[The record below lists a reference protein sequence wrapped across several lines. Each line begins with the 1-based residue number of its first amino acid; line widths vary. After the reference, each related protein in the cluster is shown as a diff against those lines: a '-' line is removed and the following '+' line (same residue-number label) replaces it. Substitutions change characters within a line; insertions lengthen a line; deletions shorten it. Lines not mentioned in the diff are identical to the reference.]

1 MTEPDCREAQALS
14 PDADGANA
22 EPLSQEVRSLRQA
35 LEQSDAERREVL
47 SSTSWRVTAPL
58 RAIRRL
64 ISGERRRPV
73 TKIGI
78 QHEIPAQLR
87 RSTQTDAE
95 FSNDTYSLI
104 DATSA
109 TEALRS
115 APRKPATSY
124 RVAFL
129 GSCELEEDLGHDA
142 EVERIAEL
150 GWHSQLKAD
159 CFDFLLL
166 EPVWIASGGDWRYA
180 CSRGGARSGELK
192 LLLKHCR
199 TIGLPTVLWFRED
212 PSNYEDFAWL
222 SELVDLAY
230 GVSQEVAE
238 RIAQD
243 FPQSSAGKL
252 PPAVQPAIDNPLRT
266 YALAETAPWFSDR
279 VLFDGWW
286 ELVRQQS
293 TRDVISSLKDRD
305 LLVCESAWDF
315 GGVRL
320 GDLADFSSSV
330 VGCVDRQGKAAINK
344 LIAAEVFT
352 SDRFRLPW
360 QRKQAMMRAI
370 ACGSLVG
377 SLASPSDE
385 VCELPGAWHGSEA
398 GLLPWLDEIKSNPL
412 SAMMLSHRAR
422 RDLLNSHTVA
432 HRLNQIADDLGLHR
446 RTDSRSAKVA
456 MILVTMR
463 PDMLAQC
470 LDRYRRDTYS
480 NKELVV
486 VIHGDYDLAHAR
498 KMIRAEEQIRLMQ
511 VGGERSLG
519 ACLNRAID
527 ATDADFWAKV
537 DDDDIYGPNYLTDL
551 MLGRQFV
558 DYSIAGKPPMFAYR
572 EKSDSLYFDPVWG
585 AKANLWHDPE
595 EASAA
600 LVAGGTLVGKRQLL
614 DDVRFCE
621 RRRGGSDS
629 DFIRRC
635 YESGYGLAALD
646 GFNFVRYRS
655 ATEGFH
661 TWAMDESDLL
671 DRAKRVGGR
680 SNIESFA
687 FV

>member
-1 MTEPDCREAQALS
+1 MTEPDRSETEMLA
-14 PDADGANA
+14 PDVEGASA
-22 EPLSQEVRSLRQA
+22 GGHGHETRRLRQA
-35 LEQSDAERREVL
+35 LEQSDAERREML

-64 ISGERRRPV
+64 MSGERRPPDA
-73 TKIGI
+73 KIGI

-87 RSTQTDAE
+87 RSADSEAA

-109 TEALRS
+109 THALRT
-115 APRKPATSY
+115 APRKSATSY

-129 GSCELEEDLGHDA
+129 GSGELENDLRYDA
-142 EVERIAEL
+142 EIERVAEL
-150 GWHSQLKAD
+150 GWQSQLKAD

-180 CSRGGARSGELK
+180 CPRDGDRSGELR

-212 PSNYEDFAWL
+212 LSNYEDFAWL
-222 SELVDLAY
+222 SELVDRAY
-230 GVSQEVAE
+230 GVSEEIAE

-266 YALAETAPWFSDR
+266 YALEEAAPWFADR

-293 TRDVISSLKDRD
+293 TRNLISSLKGRG
-305 LLVCESAWDF
+305 LLVCESAWEF

-330 VGCVDRQGKAAINK
+330 VGCVDRTEKAVINK
-344 LIAAEVFT
+344 LAAAEVFT

-360 QRKQAMMRAI
+360 QREQAMMRAI

-377 SLASPSDE
+377 SLTSSSDE
-385 VCELPGAWHGSEA
+385 MRGQPGAWHGSEA
-398 GLLPWLDEIKSNPL
+398 GVLPWLDEIKSNPL
-412 SAMMLSHRAR
+412 SAMMLSQRAR
-422 RDLLNSHTVA
+422 RDLLSSHAVA
-432 HRLNQIADDLGLHR
+432 HRLNQIADDLGLHG
-446 RTDSRSAKVA
+446 RTEAGPAKVA

-463 PDMLAQC
+463 PQMLEHC
-470 LDRYRRDTYS
+470 LERYRRDIYS
-480 NKELVV
+480 DKELVV
-486 VIHGDYDLAHAR
+486 VLHGDYDLAAAK
-498 KMIRAEEQIRLMQ
+498 KMIRPGEQVRLMQ
-511 VGGERSLG
+511 VGSERSLG

-572 EKSDSLYFDPVWG
+572 EKNDSLYFDPVWG

-600 LVAGGTLVGKRQLL
+600 LVAGGTFVGKRQLL

-655 ATEGFH
+655 ASDGFH
-661 TWAMDESDLL
+661 TWTMDESDLL
-671 DRAKRVGGR
+671 DRAKRLGGK
-680 SNIESFA
+680 SDIELFA
-687 FV
+687 FA

>member
-1 MTEPDCREAQALS
+1 MTERGRSETEALA
-14 PDADGANA
+14 PDADGVSTGAPG
-22 EPLSQEVRSLRQA
+22 EEVRRLRRA
-35 LEQSDAERREVL
+35 LEQSDAERRKVL

-58 RAIRRL
+58 RAIKRL
-64 ISGERRRPV
+64 MSGQRRRPDAE
-73 TKIGI
+73 IGI
-78 QHEIPAQLR
+78 QDEIPVQLR
-87 RSTQTDAE
+87 RSSAVDAE

-104 DATSA
+104 DATNA
-109 TEALRS
+109 TDALRA
-115 APRKPATSY
+115 APRKSATSY

-129 GSCELEEDLGHDA
+129 GSCELEDDLGHDA
-142 EVERIAEL
+142 EVERVAEG
-150 GWHSQLKAD
+150 GWHSQLQAG

-166 EPVWIASGGDWRYA
+166 EPVWTASGGDWRYA
-180 CSRGGARSGELK
+180 CPRGGDRNDELR

-222 SELVDLAY
+222 VELVDRAY
-230 GVSQEVAE
+230 GVSEEVAE

-243 FPQSSAGKL
+243 FPRSSAGTL

-266 YALAETAPWFSDR
+266 YALEEAAPWFADR

-286 ELVRQQS
+286 ELARQRS
-293 TRDVISSLKDRD
+293 TRDAIASLKARG

-320 GDLADFSSSV
+320 GDIPDFASSV
-330 VGCVDRQGKAAINK
+330 VGCVDRPGKAVVNK
-344 LIAAEVFT
+344 LVAAEVFAR
-352 SDRFRLPW
+352 DRFRLPW
-360 QRKQAMMRAI
+360 QREQAMMRAI

-377 SLASPSDE
+377 SLVGSPGE
-385 VCELPGAWHGSEA
+385 VRGLPVAWHGNEA
-398 GLLPWLDEIKSNPL
+398 GMLPWLDEIKRNPL
-412 SAMMLSHRAR
+412 SAMKLSHRAC

-432 HRLNQIADDLGLHR
+432 HRLNQIADDLGLR
-446 RTDSRSAKVA
+446 ERTGSRPATVA

-463 PDMLAQC
+463 PQMLEHC
-470 LDRYRRDTYS
+470 LERYRSDNYAD
-480 NKELVV
+480 KELVV
-486 VIHGDYDLAHAR
+486 VLHGDYDLATAQ
-498 KMIRAEEQIRLMQ
+498 KMVRPDEQIRFMK

-527 ATDADFWAKV
+527 ATDADYWAKV

-558 DYSIAGKPPMFAYR
+558 DYSVAGKPPMFAYR

-655 ATEGFH
+655 ASEGFH
-661 TWAMDESDLL
+661 TWTMDESDLL
-671 DRAKRVGGR
+671 DRAQRLGGK
-680 SNIESFA
+680 SDIESAA